1 MRTLRYIFAAFL
13 LGSVLSLSAFAGN
26 IHTGAPQPDP
36 APAPAQG
43 EMSTTANGTMHTG
56 DSDEATA
63 GDAAVAGALGLLQGV
78 LALL

>member
-1 MRTLRYIFAAFL
+1 
-13 LGSVLSLSAFAGN
+13 
-26 IHTGAPQPDP
+26 
-36 APAPAQG
+36 
-43 EMSTTANGTMHTG
+43 MSTTANGTMHTG